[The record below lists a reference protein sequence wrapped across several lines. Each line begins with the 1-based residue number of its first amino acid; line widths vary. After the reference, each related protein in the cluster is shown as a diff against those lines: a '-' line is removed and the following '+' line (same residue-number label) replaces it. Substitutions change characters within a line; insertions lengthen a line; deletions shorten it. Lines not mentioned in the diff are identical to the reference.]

1 MVCLVV
7 WDARCWAVDCRNL
20 TWQPQRRTSAHWLPS
35 LAGGKGSRTG
45 AHPVVRLLTGHM
57 PRLTPKKASASR
69 AAKKAGDVHAVSTE
83 ERAIQAA
90 MPPLVKQGPS
100 SQQAAVQ
107 RPNKPR
113 RAKEV
118 ANCAWLKAREAFNE
132 LPLVDKR
139 RRSMKSNLGVHDRA
153 HVIPAW

>member
-1 MVCLVV
+1 
-7 WDARCWAVDCRNL
+7 
-20 TWQPQRRTSAHWLPS
+20 
-35 LAGGKGSRTG
+35 
-45 AHPVVRLLTGHM
+45 M
-57 PRLTPKKASASR
+57 PRLTPKKASARR
-69 AAKKAGDVHAVSTE
+69 AAKKAGGVHAVSTE

-100 SQQAAVQ
+100 SQQAAMQ
-107 RPNKPR
+107 RPDKPR

-139 RRSMKSNLGVHDRA
+139 RRSMKSDLGVHDRA
-153 HVIPAW
+153 HFISAW

>member
-1 MVCLVV
+1 MH
-7 WDARCWAVDCRNL
+7 
-20 TWQPQRRTSAHWLPS
+20 T
-35 LAGGKGSRTG
+35 
-45 AHPVVRLLTGHM
+45 
-57 PRLTPKKASASR
+57 
-69 AAKKAGDVHAVSTE
+69 VSTE

-90 MPPLVKQGPS
+90 MPPLVKQGQS

-139 RRSMKSNLGVHDRA
+139 RCSMKSNLGVHDRA